1 MSSDGAARKTK
12 RWGRLCG
19 CLGTTDEPTI
29 PAKQVSYLLPLS
41 YLPRRLADITCTPEK
56 VSYTQSA
63 KGSESNY
70 ELWDRA
76 LRQLRKSKADR
87 DIVAVIEE
95 IVKNPAGN
103 NEITEGG
110 PGTVKGFAK
119 DIKEKMELQ
128 IKGQGE
134 NSDTNR
140 FVQKTVSV
148 LNRFISVG
156 DVAVNFDPVH
166 AALPWAAVRFVLVVS
181 SS

>member
-1 MSSDGAARKTK
+1 LAQTVLPSAFPATKPPDAYSDKNHRAPPPRSNDAT
-12 RWGRLCG
+12 
-19 CLGTTDEPTI
+19 PSNNTI
-29 PAKQVSYLLPLS
+29 DQNTLS
-41 YLPRRLADITCTPEK
+41 EETEKSEK
-56 VSYTQSA
+56 VSHTQSA
-63 KGSESNY
+63 KGSGSNY

-95 IVKNPAGN
+95 IAKNLTGN

-110 PGTVKGFAK
+110 PGTVKAFAK

-156 DVAVNFDPVH
+156 DVAVSFDPVH
-166 AALPWAAVRFVLVVS
+166 AALPWAAVRFVLAVS

>member
-1 MSSDGAARKTK
+1 LAQTVLLTAFPATKPSDA
-12 RWGRLCG
+12 
-19 CLGTTDEPTI
+19 
-29 PAKQVSYLLPLS
+29 Y
-41 YLPRRLADITCTPEK
+41 
-56 VSYTQSA
+56 
-63 KGSESNY
+63 SNKNHRAPPP

-95 IVKNPAGN
+95 IAKNPAGN

-110 PGTVKGFAK
+110 PATVKGFAK
-119 DIKEKMELQ
+119 DIKEKLELQ

-181 SS
+181 SSWTL